1 MTKVSVLNL
10 VPHFEGETEKD
21 AIDRATSLVSI
32 VEKQGYTRYWVAEH
46 HNFKGVLS
54 SATDLI
60 MQHLLANSST
70 IRLGAGGV
78 MLPNHTTLQV
88 AERFGTLATLYPDRI
103 DLGLGRAPG
112 TDQAT
117 ARIIYRGDSSEAGF
131 ARSILELQRY
141 FGPEENQ
148 GEVIANPGTGLEVP
162 LYILGSSISSAY
174 VAAEFGLP
182 YSFASHF
189 APQQMKEA
197 LEIYR
202 SRFKRSKQLAEP
214 YVIIGVLGYGA
225 ETNEEAEQLFMIN
238 QKVTLDVI
246 RGEQGRYTEPDENF
260 REQLTSAE
268 KLFLDSRM
276 GLSLKG
282 SPATIAAQWKELSET
297 YQADEVIVVSYLPKL
312 EQLEKSY
319 GIIADVIL
327 NKA

>member
-1 MTKVSVLNL
+1 MTNVSVLNL
-10 VPHFEGETEKD
+10 VPHFEGETEKE
-21 AIDRATSLVSI
+21 AIDRATGLVSI

-60 MQHLLANSST
+60 MQHLLVNST
-70 IRLGAGGV
+70 KIRLGAGGV
-78 MLPNHTTLQV
+78 MIPNHTTLQV

-117 ARIIYRGDSSEAGF
+117 ARLIYRGDSSEGGF
-131 ARSILELQRY
+131 ARSIQELQRY
-141 FGPEENQ
+141 FGPEDVQ
-148 GEVIANPGTGLEVP
+148 ADVIANPGLGLEVP
-162 LYILGSSISSAY
+162 LYILGSSVSSAY

-189 APQQMKEA
+189 APQQMGEA

-202 SRFKRSKQLAEP
+202 SRFKPSKQLKEP
-214 YVIIGVLGYGA
+214 YVIMGVLGYA
-225 ETNEEAEQLFMIN
+225 AHSDEEADRLYMIN
-238 QKVTLDVI
+238 QKVNLDLI
-246 RGEQGRYTEPDENF
+246 RGEQGRYKQPDENF

-268 KLFLDSRM
+268 KLFIDSRM

-282 SPATIAAQWKELSET
+282 SKDAIAKQWQEYSNL
-297 YQADEVIVVSYLPKL
+297 YQADEVIVVSYLPTL
-312 EQLEKSY
+312 EQLETSY

-327 NKA
+327 SDA